1 MKKLIDFKILIIFII
16 LSQMQIQTE
25 SLGFDVLSKLVSTT
39 ICGALSANQLSH
51 CSNKFEEEIQSYK
64 QSNDDYN
71 KRGICCAINH
81 LKECIIDAIGEKC
94 GSNQKES
101 ADAVVSAFLSTFKLM
116 AFSDRCDA
124 FPYGSPLC
132 YSDLILI
139 LIGIGFIVLLLSS
152 ICLIVKLC
160 RCCCRKSS
168 NYRYSSATVM
178 LIPVENNRNN
188 LP

>member
-1 MKKLIDFKILIIFII
+1 
-16 LSQMQIQTE
+16 MQTQTQ
-25 SLGFDVLSKLVSTT
+25 SFGFDELPELVSTT
-39 ICGALSANQLSH
+39 ICGALSTNQLSH
-51 CSNKFEEEIQSYK
+51 CSNKFVEEIQSSK

-71 KRGICCAINH
+71 RRGICCAINH
-81 LKECIIDAIGEKC
+81 LKECIIDAIGDKC

-101 ADAVVSAFLSTFKLM
+101 IDAIVSTSLSSFKLM

-132 YSDLILI
+132 YSNLILI
-139 LIGIGFIVLLLSS
+139 LVGIGFIVLLLLS

-160 RCCCRKSS
+160 CCCRQSS
-168 NYRYSSATVM
+168 NLRYSSATVM
-178 LIPVENNRNN
+178 LIPVENNTNN